1 MTAQL
6 QDWFQECRPV
16 RLLEWQE
23 EEGRATVFRPRFG
36 GRRWGRRLAGWLGLS
51 DYRIRLDPVGTLVW
65 KHCDGTWTAPR
76 MAQLLRERFGEQVE
90 PAEERLQRF
99 LVQMHRARMV
109 VFTAPGG
116 RESPR
121 DS

>member
-1 MTAQL
+1 
-6 QDWFQECRPV
+6 
-16 RLLEWQE
+16 
-23 EEGRATVFRPRFG
+23 
-36 GRRWGRRLAGWLGLS
+36 
-51 DYRIRLDPVGTLVW
+51 
-65 KHCDGTWTAPR
+65 